1 MAAGRG
7 RYLETCA
14 STRLIDRRDRA
25 LLLLGLASAPRRS
38 ELAALTV
45 ADLDFVAEG
54 VKLAIR
60 AQQDR
65 PGGRRPDRRRGC
77 HRHSDLPRGGAA
89 DVAGGRWHLRGRGV
103 PRNQSPRPDR
113 GVPVRPGRRADRQAS
128 LQRWPA
134 PIRRTSRR
142 TRCAP
147 AAPPRQ
153 PHTGSRNAIL
163 AGIPA
168 IARSRCYAAISASRR
183 PCPRA
188 PRRGASP
195 QERIYA

>member
-60 AQQDR
+60 A
-65 PGGRRPDRRRGC
+65 
-77 HRHSDLPRGGAA
+77 
-89 DVAGGRWHLRGRGV
+89 
-103 PRNQSPRPDR
+103 
-113 GVPVRPGRRADRQAS
+113 
-128 LQRWPA
+128 
-134 PIRRTSRR
+134 
-142 TRCAP
+142 
-147 AAPPRQ
+147 
-153 PHTGSRNAIL
+153 
-163 AGIPA
+163 
-168 IARSRCYAAISASRR
+168 
-183 PCPRA
+183 
-188 PRRGASP
+188 
-195 QERIYA
+195 